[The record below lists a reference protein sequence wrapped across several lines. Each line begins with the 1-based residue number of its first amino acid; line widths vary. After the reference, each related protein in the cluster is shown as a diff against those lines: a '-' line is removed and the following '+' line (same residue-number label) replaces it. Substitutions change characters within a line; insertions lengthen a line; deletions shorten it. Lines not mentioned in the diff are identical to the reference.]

1 MMRAKKGGAEPINRH
16 TAAGIRIRDD
26 RANKLRASA
35 RILSGSVSARRIN
48 ASCCGGPAEAKN
60 CGKRERESIWRYRR
74 MVYVYKYYWI
84 AGGDFWLRRDFFVL

>member
-48 ASCCGGPAEAKN
+48 ASCCGGSAEAKN
-60 CGKRERESIWRYRR
+60 CRKRERERVYGGIAAWCMCISIIGSR
-74 MVYVYKYYWI
+74 VGI
-84 AGGDFWLRRDFFVL
+84 FG